1 MLATKIHP
9 HTEDGDAFS
18 PVAEDLH
25 PHGEDPDVPPPET
38 IEGLSEELDRLG
50 RKLYD
55 AALVLRRVS
64 GRFEG
69 SDHEDEYG
77 TLRAAAK
84 LSGRSH
90 HRLQEATNAL
100 QRENT
105 EGIGWRMDEVS
116 LPVQNANALLV
127 DWMGGHPSDRA
138 QDLSGS
144 IYTAAWTLDYVAKRL
159 HFLVDAD
166 LPFD

>member
-9 HTEDGDAFS
+9 HTEDGNAFS

-25 PHGEDPDVPPPET
+25 PHGENPDVPPPET

-50 RKLYD
+50 TKLYD

-64 GRFEG
+64 GHFEG

-77 TLRAAAK
+77 TLWVAAK
-84 LSGRSH
+84 LSGRSY
-90 HRLQEATNAL
+90 HRLQEAADAL

-105 EGIGWRMDEVS
+105 GGIGWRMHEVS
-116 LPVQNANALLV
+116 LPVENADALLT
-127 DWMGGHPSDRA
+127 DWMVGYPSDKA
-138 QDLSGS
+138 QELAGS
-144 IYTAAWTLDYVAKRL
+144 IHAAAWTLDYVAKRL